1 MAARRRN
8 LRRTSVASGPKPVV
22 KTAPPTLQTTLIF
35 LGLALYLG
43 TTVFRLCVQEF
54 NLFKQAQ
61 ILEAERTAVVT
72 HYDALKTEIASS
84 RTNAGIE
91 KLAREQLGLVM
102 AQEIPVK
109 TIAPA
114 APSAPAPVAVAQA
127 PTPATHNNNE
137 MPPAM
142 AALVKFFAPL
152 CN

>member
-8 LRRTSVASGPKPVV
+8 LRRTSVAPAAKPVV

-35 LGLALYLG
+35 LGVTLYLG

-61 ILEAERTAVVT
+61 VLEAERTEVVA
-72 HYDALKTEIASS
+72 HHQALKAEIASS

-109 TIAPA
+109 TIAPITPVPTAVPVVAA
-114 APSAPAPVAVAQA
+114 APTGHKP
-127 PTPATHNNNE
+127 NE

-152 CN
+152 WN

>member
-1 MAARRRN
+1 
-8 LRRTSVASGPKPVV
+8 VV

-35 LGLALYLG
+35 LGVTLYLG

-61 ILEAERTAVVT
+61 VLEAEKVSVVA
-72 HYDALKTEIASS
+72 HHDALKAEIASS

-109 TIAPA
+109 TIAPITPAPTSAPVVAA
-114 APSAPAPVAVAQA
+114 AP
-127 PTPATHNNNE
+127 TGHNQNE

-152 CN
+152 WN

>member
-1 MAARRRN
+1 MAARRRT
-8 LRRTSVASGPKPVV
+8 LRRTSVATAPKPVV

-35 LGLALYLG
+35 LGIALYLG

-54 NLFKQAQ
+54 NLFKQSQ
-61 ILEAERTAVVT
+61 MLETERTAVVA
-72 HYDALKTEIASS
+72 HHDALTAEIASS

-109 TIAPA
+109 TIATA
-114 APSAPAPVAVAQA
+114 APTVAAPAVVAHA
-127 PTPATHNNNE
+127 PTGHNQNE

-152 CN
+152 WN

>member
-8 LRRTSVASGPKPVV
+8 LRRTSVAPAPKPVV

-35 LGLALYLG
+35 LGVTLYLG

-61 ILEAERTAVVT
+61 VLEAEKTEVVA
-72 HYDALKTEIASS
+72 HHQALKAEIASS

-109 TIAPA
+109 TISPVTPVPTAAPVVAAAPA
-114 APSAPAPVAVAQA
+114 GHRQ
-127 PTPATHNNNE
+127 NNE

-152 CN
+152 WN